1 MCFQGRAR
9 RNCYSRGGDA
19 LEFMTGK
26 AVTGIHDYFQNGQ
39 PIAII
44 MSSTSFRF
52 YRLEL
57 LPNPSGRGVATE
69 VEVFLRMREH
79 ISWLASSASPHGGA
93 DATLC

>member
-1 MCFQGRAR
+1 
-9 RNCYSRGGDA
+9 
-19 LEFMTGK
+19 
-26 AVTGIHDYFQNGQ
+26 VTGTHGYFQNGQ

-44 MSSTSFRF
+44 NELDEFSV